1 MKTHI
6 LTLTLSFIFC
16 LTARAELKWE
26 QTAVELHPAR
36 GDKQAIGHYK
46 YQNVG
51 KTPVHF
57 KSVHASC
64 GCTAAQSQKDQ
75 VGPGEKG
82 EITAT
87 FNIGDRTGTQI
98 KTVTVETDEAA
109 NQKTVLTLKAII
121 PQELE
126 ISPTFVFWKQGEKPD
141 PKTITVH
148 AGKDFSVKNIK
159 VTSSS
164 PDFQTK
170 VQETGEGQFKIDVH
184 PNETNRL
191 LASTLTIQSEN
202 SPKTFYATARIT
214 TAPTAPGAPT
224 IQKAG
229 AQVPRSVRLP
239 RLVRLRR
246 LVKPIEIFASTPSS
260 YSWSV
265 VACSWGRAGDLFS
278 RQDLVAITNS
288 AFGNGERRSGARVG
302 GYYCLDRRSPRRRVR
317 S

>member
-6 LTLTLSFIFC
+6 FTLTLSFIFC

-87 FNIGDRTGTQI
+87 FNIGDRTGTQV

-170 VQETGEGQFKIDVH
+170 VEETGEGQFKVDVH

-214 TAPTAPGAPT
+214 TAPTAPGAPA
-224 IQKAG
+224 IQKAPG
-229 AQVPRSVRLP
+229 APGAPVGPTAPAR
-239 RLVRLRR
+239 
-246 LVKPIEIFASTPSS
+246 PS
-260 YSWSV
+260 
-265 VACSWGRAGDLFS
+265 APTG
-278 RQDLVAITNS
+278 QTH
-288 AFGNGERRSGARVG
+288 
-302 GYYCLDRRSPRRRVR
+302 
-317 S
+317 

>member
-1 MKTHI
+1 MKTYI
-6 LTLTLSFIFC
+6 VAFTVSIIISLS
-16 LTARAELKWE
+16 ARAELKWE
-26 QTAVELHPAR
+26 QTTIELHPAPA
-36 GDKQAIGHYK
+36 DKQAVGHFK
-46 YQNVG
+46 YQNSG

-64 GCTAAQSQKDQ
+64 GCTTAQTQKDQ

-87 FNIGDRTGTQI
+87 FNIGDRTGTQV

-170 VQETGEGQFKIDVH
+170 VEEAGEGQFKVDV
-184 PNETNRL
+184 
-191 LASTLTIQSEN
+191 
-202 SPKTFYATARIT
+202 
-214 TAPTAPGAPT
+214 
-224 IQKAG
+224 
-229 AQVPRSVRLP
+229 
-239 RLVRLRR
+239 
-246 LVKPIEIFASTPSS
+246 
-260 YSWSV
+260 
-265 VACSWGRAGDLFS
+265 
-278 RQDLVAITNS
+278 
-288 AFGNGERRSGARVG
+288 
-302 GYYCLDRRSPRRRVR
+302 
-317 S
+317 